1 MILKKIPNLCLGFS
15 MALKRENK
23 MNPSKMMNIFSCLM
37 EKDAFMRGFFTLLLM
52 KPWEVVFKM
61 NRKCGN
67 DGKID

>member
-1 MILKKIPNLCLGFS
+1 
-15 MALKRENK
+15 
-23 MNPSKMMNIFSCLM
+23 MNRSKMTNIFSCLM

-61 NRKCGN
+61 NRKWGN